1 LVHKQKLKKGFYCP
15 HCGDYLDKIS
25 GEHDE
30 YDLLK
35 RHLKNRTC
43 SSKKAMIIYG
53 S

>member
-1 LVHKQKLKKGFYCP
+1 LKKGFYCP

-35 RHLKNRTC
+35 RHLKNRT
-43 SSKKAMIIYG
+43 
-53 S
+53 